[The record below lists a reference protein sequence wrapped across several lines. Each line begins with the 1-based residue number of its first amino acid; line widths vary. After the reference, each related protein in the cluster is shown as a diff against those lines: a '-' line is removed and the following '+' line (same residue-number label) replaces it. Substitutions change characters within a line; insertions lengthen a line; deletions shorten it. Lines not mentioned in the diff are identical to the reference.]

1 MRRTGAVATTLLTVA
16 LLSSSGS
23 RGQTGGEEKR
33 ATNTVTCAFS
43 NPGYSGWCRATE
55 PLAAG
60 VSPRGVCRGV
70 LGCLNDARCV
80 KTYCNA
86 TTIRGGWRLESV
98 QTGSKAKS

>member
-1 MRRTGAVATTLLTVA
+1 TGAVATALLAALA

-33 ATNTVTCAFS
+33 PAGTVTCALS
-43 NPGYSGWCRATE
+43 NPGYSGWCRVTE

-60 VSPRGVCRGV
+60 ASPRGVCRGV
-70 LGCLNDARCV
+70 LRCLNDARCI
-80 KTYCNA
+80 KTYCKA

-98 QTGSKAKS
+98 QTGSKGKS